1 MLNKSMPNKTIPDKT
16 MPNKK
21 LPAPIQNIIQR
32 FIAFTGRYPWLMP
45 LIGFASGLASFFL
58 VERKQEAFAQGISI
72 LMLMSWLWLT
82 LENSLSKGIHYWW
95 NIELPP
101 KAIRY
106 ITQLV
111 QQESLYFVV
120 PFFVMTT
127 TWNSGQ
133 ALFTLLLIVAAL
145 IAIIEPVY
153 YKWLAPRRWLYFI
166 FHGVTLF
173 AVLLT
178 TLPLLFHLPT
188 PQSYVWSLF
197 VAALLTCPTAM
208 RNLPYKKWR
217 RFLSVLLLMIATCGL
232 GYVVRPWI
240 PPASLWL
247 THVAIADHIDDE
259 KKSPTQKLKIINSE
273 QLRKGIYAYTAI
285 HAPRGLNERIYH
297 QWSHKG
303 KQLDK
308 IALDIN
314 GGREEGYRAWS
325 HKLNFP
331 EDVTGH
337 WKITVMTEAN
347 QVIGVLRFE
356 VE

>member
-1 MLNKSMPNKTIPDKT
+1 MLNKTMPNKAR
-16 MPNKK
+16 PNKK
-21 LPAPIQNIIQR
+21 LPAPIKNLIQR
-32 FIAFTGRYPWLMP
+32 FITFTARYPWLMP

-82 LENSLSKGIHYWW
+82 LENSLSKRVNYWW

-133 ALFTLLLIVAAL
+133 AVFTLVLIVAAL

-153 YKWLAPRRWLYFI
+153 YKWLAPRRWLYFS
-166 FHGVTLF
+166 FHGITLF

-188 PQSYVWSLF
+188 PQSYMWSLF
-197 VAALLTCPTAM
+197 IAALLTCPTAM
-208 RNLPYKKWR
+208 RNLPFTQWQR
-217 RFLSVLLLMIATCGL
+217 RLIVLVLIITICGL
-232 GYVVRPWI
+232 GYLVRPWI

-247 THVAIADHIDDE
+247 TQVAITDHINDE
-259 KKSPTQKLKIINSE
+259 TKSPTQKLKMISGA

-285 HAPRGLNERIYH
+285 HAPRGLHERIYH
-297 QWSHKG
+297 QWSHNG
-303 KQLDK
+303 KKLDK
-308 IALDIN
+308 IALNIK
-314 GGREEGYRAWS
+314 GGREQGYRAWS
-325 HKLNFP
+325 QKMNFP
-331 EDVTGH
+331 EDVAGH